1 MKKVT
6 KFVIIST
13 LLSIILIASLLTGC
27 QNLSG
32 DEGYDALQK
41 AIETTLNDDNAHIY
55 YYKESYATPVPN
67 RVTNLVETTTVNVLC
82 SIDKDYNF
90 EKNSNA
96 EYDYKDLKVRV
107 TKNYDGKSVYELFC
121 GRAEDGSN
129 KLAIRGDLNRRD
141 ALTDDDD
148 YTLTEATA
156 KDFILNSGEFT
167 PYTLETKLAELK
179 SLKREDLLIEEY
191 ENGGVEKKG
200 NVTTIT
206 CKMSDAYCNKYYE
219 QNGKDS
225 VLKGKY
231 LTIEM
236 AYERISAITV
246 YQHDPK
252 AGESNTSG
260 ILALEYE
267 SYKLEI
273 VYTGPKFT
281 VPHKN

>member
-1 MKKVT
+1 MKKLT
-6 KFVIIST
+6 KVIIIST
-13 LLSIILIASLLTGC
+13 LLSIILATSLLTGC
-27 QNLSG
+27 QSLSG
-32 DEGYDALQK
+32 DQGYDALQI
-41 AIETTLNDDNAHIY
+41 AINNTLHDDNAHIY
-55 YYKESYATPVPN
+55 YLKESYATPVPG

-82 SIDKDYNF
+82 TIDKDYNF
-90 EKNSNA
+90 VKNSNA
-96 EYDYKDLKVRV
+96 EYDYDDLKVRI
-107 TKNYDGKSVYELFC
+107 TKSYDGNSVYELFC
-121 GRAEDGSN
+121 GKSDSGNN
-129 KLAIRGDLNRRD
+129 KLAVRGSLDRKD
-141 ALTDDDD
+141 ALTSSDKYSFTD
-148 YTLTEATA
+148 TTA
-156 KDFILNSGEFT
+156 NSYVMSDAFT

-206 CKMSDAYCNKYYE
+206 CKLSDDYCNRYYE
-219 QNGKDS
+219 ANGKDS
-225 VLKGKY
+225 ILKGKY

-236 AYERISAITV
+236 AYERISAIIV
-246 YQHDPK
+246 YQHDPN

-281 VPHKN
+281 VPDKN